1 MYINQMISRIKEV
14 EEMLKNVEM
23 NSEDYAQLLWEL
35 SCWKREV
42 EWRQDSEYVNKIAKY
57 KADMMDE
64 EISDRLI
71 MKRS

>member
-1 MYINQMISRIKEV
+1 
-14 EEMLKNVEM
+14 M
-23 NSEDYAQLLWEL
+23 NSEDYAQLSWEL

-42 EWRQDSEYVNKIAKY
+42 EWRQDSKYVNKIAKY

-71 MKRS
+71 MKRR